1 MNGEGIFSS
10 LSCDAKCSGK
20 DFPQTAKWP
29 LPPSH
34 NSTWSSYV
42 TPKSDPRCKFGKF
55 GAGILCRNPPAWV
68 SDHAVENAKIKKK
81 LQASS
86 KTNAQFEWKLP
97 SEYAAIWNL
106 RLHQMVFLNTT
117 RARNNVKDETE
128 TFCET
133 KY

>member
-1 MNGEGIFSS
+1 MRNALGKIFPKLQNDLCHRPIIPPEVRMSRQRVIQ
-10 LSCDAKCSGK
+10 DANLGNLVLA
-20 DFPQTAKWP
+20 FFAEIHP
-29 LPPSH
+29 L
-34 NSTWSSYV
+34 
-42 TPKSDPRCKFGKF
+42 
-55 GAGILCRNPPAWV
+55 WV

-117 RARNNVKDETE
+117 RARNNVEDETE